1 MGPEFAMASNT
12 FDRVK
17 RGVRIIVGFTLLTL
31 GATAL
36 VLPGPGWLTIA
47 LGLALLASEFV
58 WARRLLDR
66 VKAGAGK
73 VRNAMRGKSEARNQH
88 RGQRTPGEH

>member
-1 MGPEFAMASNT
+1 MTANAFNKA
-12 FDRVK
+12 K
-17 RGVRIIVGFTLLTL
+17 RLVRIVVGFTLLAI
-31 GATAL
+31 GAVAL

-73 VRNAMRGKSEARNQH
+73 VQNAIRWKE
-88 RGQRTPGEH
+88 

>member
-1 MGPEFAMASNT
+1 MTMAANT
-12 FDRVK
+12 FDKAK
-17 RGVRIIVGFTLLTL
+17 RLVRIVVGFTLLAL
-31 GATAL
+31 GAVAL

-73 VRNAMRGKSEARNQH
+73 VQDAIRGKSEGQH
-88 RGQRTPGEH
+88 RG

>member
-1 MGPEFAMASNT
+1 MTANT
-12 FDRVK
+12 FNKAK
-17 RGVRIIVGFTLLTL
+17 RLVRIVVGFTLLAL
-31 GATAL
+31 GGIAL

-73 VRNAMRGKSEARNQH
+73 VQNAMYGKSEGRAQH
-88 RGQRTPGEH
+88 RGQPTSEEHTDD

>member
-1 MGPEFAMASNT
+1 MADKQTNGALKT
-12 FDRVK
+12 LDAAKRIVK
-17 RGVRIIVGFTLLTL
+17 ITIGFTLLAL
-31 GATAL
+31 GVAAL

-66 VKAGAGK
+66 VKAGAEKVKEAIGGK
-73 VRNAMRGKSEARNQH
+73 R
-88 RGQRTPGEH
+88 